1 MKNSKIKL
9 HIREIVLYITI
20 MTVVLAIQ
28 LITTQNNVFAETK
41 LKNPKI
47 VKDDSMES
55 GQKVTWDC
63 IYFGSYPQ
71 TEIVDKAQ
79 TSGVYGK
86 SWEEKGDYEVD
97 TSTYA
102 KLKKAS
108 GWDNNGDIVIDGIK
122 YRRINSDNAIFTS
135 ERDQF
140 YEWNKNKDKSY
151 HYFRY
156 DKIKWRVLNNSKNEL
171 FLLADKALDDRKYN
185 TKAENVTWERS
196 TIRSWLNGYSASQ
209 NSVGD
214 DYSKENFIQNAFSKA
229 ERDTISNTNV
239 INNNNIYY
247 ETEGGNDTKDKIFLL
262 SEAETYTNEAKKYGF
277 ISDREVNDNGKLC
290 KSSTYAKAMGTF
302 NSTAQKYIGKCW
314 WWLRS
319 PGRYENEAAGIFE
332 YGYGYNGGY
341 IVDDYDN
348 GVRPAIKL
356 NSSSSNLWSYAGT
369 VSSDETVNENSTSK
383 KGFCQN
389 NKYVKQLDPE
399 NLLQNINIDGG
410 KISSPQMKILGK
422 TVSLLDMD
430 SNVKFPLGDSVQAVY
445 DPKENKVEVLIGFKE
460 MSENAAISADGN
472 TTAYWSESY
481 KQVKNLYRRV
491 KGNKVSTKRLWN
503 DYSKL
508 RGKLKKQNNASLG
521 INVNASIAG
530 YMEFSCGSGEVKFS
544 EGGLVTE
551 LGTGADYDFH
561 WAPPFSAVYTR
572 VALGVDAKDKVTL
585 KYTKGKKASL
595 SGSVGIDGSLT
606 GAIGVGTRKGGTY
619 AEGAMT
625 GTLKNTLKFPAQ
637 TLENSLSIVGN
648 LKAKINVAVLN
659 YDLTEDNLEHNFGD
673 YQFYPRTSSS
683 KSRIKNYNLDIKAS
697 DLKLIERT
705 AGNNIATYS
714 GNESFE
720 KDNTFSNAFPQL
732 ISLSDGKKLLIW
744 NDDDP
749 QKTNENNVAVF
760 YSVYDGN
767 KWSEEKILED
777 DGCLCSTVSCIENN
791 GKVEILFS
799 RSNEKIQEGSSLDDT
814 LTKMDLYTAEFDG
827 TEFATPKKL
836 SIEQNSL
843 YEMMYGMGLDNGN
856 IYYAWVEN
864 TENSYFLSEGTNNIY
879 MMEGGEKTLIQ
890 ETENIVSDVVTDPG
904 SKFIVWKEVSKDD
917 DQTKIYKYDG
927 ETKEELP
934 ITENC
939 SNLKIQNHQLFYM
952 TESGIG
958 YTDLET
964 GNENETIP
972 INLDDYEIKKSGEDY
987 YIVYRQTTEDG
998 GQSLWMI
1005 HGKDDEWSEP
1015 VQITDDK
1022 FYVKSM
1028 SININEEGSVVA
1040 ARNLAEITKD
1050 GIQFD
1055 KGKLVVDTLDDY
1067 ADLVCGNS
1075 LIYDEDDVKPSGK
1088 ITFTYTL
1095 YNNSQKDINSYQV
1108 KLKDGNGNTL
1118 LSDTVD
1124 SEIKAG
1130 EEKEET
1136 IEYQLPSKLKKTD
1149 VTLTVESPYTEKD
1162 TSNNSCST
1170 TYGYADAEITGMK
1183 LQNGKVKVTFRNN
1196 GYEDINNPKIALY
1209 MDSKESGT
1217 LCTYTGKKL
1226 ASGKS
1231 QTIECT
1237 IPESKLDKKREN
1249 GSLIAEITIQ
1259 NEEDNVENN
1268 TKYMNYSWK
1277 NKVLVS
1283 KISISGI
1290 SKNIAEGKKITLKTT
1305 ITPKNATNKNVT
1317 WKSSNTKVATVNSK
1331 GVVTVKKKTGGKSV
1345 TITATAKDGS
1355 KKKATYKIKVMK
1367 GVVKSISLTG
1377 KKTLNAGK
1385 TLKIKAKVK
1394 ASKGANTKLLWTSS
1408 NTKYATVTSAGKVK
1422 ALKAGK
1428 KKSVTITAMATDGS
1442 NKKKTFKIKIK

>member
-1 MKNSKIKL
+1 MRKKLLSILLMSCMVLMMLPNTVLADVGIQIGRKTRAVASVEINEKNFPDKNFREFVKQYDLNDDNSLSAEEISDVKAIDCENDGDDGDVKIKNL
-9 HIREIVLYITI
+9 TGIEYFTALETLDCSYNNLKVLDVSKNTA
-20 MTVVLAIQ
+20 L
-28 LITTQNNVFAETK
+28 ETLYCEDNTYKISIDKNRNFNLSK
-41 LKNPKI
+41 LPGGFD
-47 VKDDSMES
+47 V
-55 GQKVTWDC
+55 
-63 IYFGSYPQ
+63 
-71 TEIVDKAQ
+71 
-79 TSGVYGK
+79 
-86 SWEEKGDYEVD
+86 
-97 TSTYA
+97 
-102 KLKKAS
+102 KKAS
-108 GWDNNGDIVIDGIK
+108 NWNGGVV
-122 YRRINSDNAIFTS
+122 
-135 ERDQF
+135 
-140 YEWNKNKDKSY
+140 NKNTLKVDSGKKKVTY
-151 HYFRY
+151 NY
-156 DKIKWRVLNNSKNEL
+156 DC
-171 FLLADKALDDRKYN
+171 
-185 TKAENVTWERS
+185 
-196 TIRSWLNGYSASQ
+196 G
-209 NSVGD
+209 
-214 DYSKENFIQNAFSKA
+214 
-229 ERDTISNTNV
+229 
-239 INNNNIYY
+239 
-247 ETEGGNDTKDKIFLL
+247 
-262 SEAETYTNEAKKYGF
+262 
-277 ISDREVNDNGKLC
+277 NGK
-290 KSSTYAKAMGTF
+290 S
-302 NSTAQKYIGKCW
+302 AQFA
-314 WWLRS
+314 L
-319 PGRYENEAAGIFE
+319 
-332 YGYGYNGGY
+332 
-341 IVDDYDN
+341 V
-348 GVRPAIKL
+348 
-356 NSSSSNLWSYAGT
+356 
-369 VSSDETVNENSTSK
+369 VNENSTSK

-430 SNVKFPLGDSVQAVY
+430 SNVKFPLGDTVQAVY

-481 KQVKNLYRRV
+481 KQVKNLYRKV

-551 LGTGADYDFH
+551 LGTGADYNFH

-648 LKAKINVAVLN
+648 LNAKINVAVLN
-659 YDLTEDNLEHNFGD
+659 YDLTENNLEHNFGD
-673 YQFYPRTSSS
+673 YQFYPKTSSS

-697 DLKLIERT
+697 DLKLVERT

-720 KDNTFSNAFPQL
+720 KDNTFSNASPQL

-799 RSNEKIQEGSSLDDT
+799 RSNEKIQEGSLLDDT

-827 TEFATPKKL
+827 TEFTTPKKL
-836 SIEQNSL
+836 STEQNSL

-856 IYYAWVEN
+856 VYYAWVEN

-879 MMEGGEKTLIQ
+879 MMESGEKTLVQ
-890 ETENIVSDVVTDPG
+890 ETENIVSDVVTDPEN
-904 SKFIVWKEVSKDD
+904 KLIVWKEVSKDD

-939 SNLKIQNHQLFYM
+939 SNLKIQDHQLFYM

-1015 VQITDDK
+1015 VQITNDK

-1055 KGKLVVDTLDDY
+1055 KGNLVVDTLDDY

-1075 LIYDEDDVKPSGK
+1075 LIYDENSIKPSEK
-1088 ITFTYTL
+1088 MTFTYTV
-1095 YNNSQKDINSYQV
+1095 YNNSQRDINSYQV
-1108 KLKDGNGNTL
+1108 ELKDGNGNTL
-1118 LSDTVD
+1118 LEDTID
-1124 SEIKAG
+1124 HEIKAG
-1130 EEKEET
+1130 EKKEE
-1136 IEYQLPSKLKKTD
+1136 ILEYTLPNELKKTD
-1149 VTLTVESPYTEKD
+1149 VALTIKAPYKEKNIN
-1162 TSNNSCST
+1162 NNSCST
-1170 TYGYADAEITGMK
+1170 TYGYADAEITDMES
-1183 LQNGKVKVTFRNN
+1183 QNGKVRITFCNN
-1196 GYEDINNPKIALY
+1196 GYEDIDDFKIRLY
-1209 MDSKESGT
+1209 MDSKET
-1217 LCTYTGKKL
+1217 EALCTYTGEKL
-1226 ASGKS
+1226 KVGEVKTMECVIPKDKLTKSGGK
-1231 QTIECT
+1231 
-1237 IPESKLDKKREN
+1237 
-1249 GSLIAEITIQ
+1249 GSLIAEISIS
-1259 NEEDNVENN
+1259 NEEDIVENN
-1268 TKYMNYSWK
+1268 TKYIDYFWEKEGVVKDNTEHQKDVEKDNTKYTEHFGEK
-1277 NKVLVS
+1277 KTLIS
-1283 KISISGI
+1283 KISITGI
-1290 SKNIAEGKKITLKTT
+1290 SKNIARGKKILLKANIYPTE
-1305 ITPKNATNKNVT
+1305 ASNKNVT
-1317 WKSSNTKVATVNSK
+1317 WKSSNRKFATVNK
-1331 GVVTVKKKTGGKSV
+1331 NGVVTIKKKAAGKTV
-1345 TITATAKDGS
+1345 TITAIANDGS
-1355 KKKATYKIKVMK
+1355 GKTATYKIVAMK
-1367 GVVKSISLTG
+1367 GIVKKITIPG
-1377 KKTLNAGK
+1377 KKSVKAGK
-1385 TLKIKAKVK
+1385 TLKLKAKVK
-1394 ASKGANTKLLWTSS
+1394 ATKGANKKLIWKSS
-1408 NTKYATVTSAGKVK
+1408 NTKYATVSKDGKVK
-1422 ALKAGK
+1422 TMKTGK
-1428 KKSVTITAMATDGS
+1428 GRKVKITAMATDGS
-1442 NKKKTFKIKIK
+1442 GKKKTVTIKIK

>member
-1 MKNSKIKL
+1 MDSVKKVNFQDSSGAAIKEDGSLWIWGDIKRIGNGSIEKKEMSVPQKIMENVKDVK
-9 HIREIVLYITI
+9 ISRDTC
-20 MTVVLAIQ
+20 LAIKEDGS
-28 LITTQNNVFAETK
+28 LWNYANDVWGE
-41 LKNPKI
+41 NPQYNDTPKKI
-47 VKDDSMES
+47 M
-55 GQKVTWDC
+55 
-63 IYFGSYPQ
+63 
-71 TEIVDKAQ
+71 
-79 TSGVYGK
+79 
-86 SWEEKGDYEVD
+86 
-97 TSTYA
+97 
-102 KLKKAS
+102 
-108 GWDNNGDIVIDGIK
+108 
-122 YRRINSDNAIFTS
+122 
-135 ERDQF
+135 
-140 YEWNKNKDKSY
+140 
-151 HYFRY
+151 
-156 DKIKWRVLNNSKNEL
+156 
-171 FLLADKALDDRKYN
+171 
-185 TKAENVTWERS
+185 ENVKSIYLPSYGAYNIPWSVVVIKQDNSLWMS
-196 TIRSWLNGYSASQ
+196 TLEHNDFYSTTPKKIMENVKHMSCNVYQHYYRIA
-209 NSVGD
+209 VI
-214 DYSKENFIQNAFSKA
+214 KEDGSLWMW
-229 ERDTISNTNV
+229 
-239 INNNNIYY
+239 
-247 ETEGGNDTKDKIFLL
+247 GH
-262 SEAETYTNEAKKYGF
+262 
-277 ISDREVNDNGKLC
+277 NDNGELGIGWDYDEIHKPQKVLTNV
-290 KSSTYAKAMGTF
+290 KSVT
-302 NSTAQKYIGKCW
+302 IGAVCIAIKKDESLW
-314 WWLRS
+314 MWGHTEPGLRWIDD
-319 PGRYENEAAGIFE
+319 ET
-332 YGYGYNGGY
+332 
-341 IVDDYDN
+341 DDYYDENVNKSIPLQIIFDN
-348 GVRPAIKL
+348 GYFRIKEYD
-356 NSSSSNLWSYAGT
+356 NM
-369 VSSDETVNENSTSK
+369 SK

-389 NKYVKQLDPE
+389 NKYVKQLNPE
-399 NLLQNINIDGG
+399 KLLQNINIDGG

-422 TVSLLDMD
+422 NVSLLDMD

-460 MSENAAISADGN
+460 MSESAAISADGN

-481 KQVKNLYRRV
+481 KQVKNLYRKV

-551 LGTGADYDFH
+551 LGTGADYNFH

-659 YDLTEDNLEHNFGD
+659 YDLTENNLEHNFGD

-697 DLKLIERT
+697 DLKLVERT

-720 KDNTFSNAFPQL
+720 KDNTFSNASPQL

-799 RSNEKIQEGSSLDDT
+799 RSNEKIQEGSLLDDT

-827 TEFATPKKL
+827 TEFTTPKKL
-836 SIEQNSL
+836 STEQNSL

-856 IYYAWVEN
+856 VYYAWVEN

-879 MMEGGEKTLIQ
+879 MMEGGEKTLVQ
-890 ETENIVSDVVTDPG
+890 ETENIVSDVVTDPEN
-904 SKFIVWKEVSKDD
+904 KLIVWKEVSKDD

-939 SNLKIQNHQLFYM
+939 SNLKIQDHQLFYM

-1015 VQITDDK
+1015 VQITNDK

-1055 KGKLVVDTLDDY
+1055 KGNLVVDTLDDY

-1075 LIYDEDDVKPSGK
+1075 LIYDENSIKPSEK
-1088 ITFTYTL
+1088 MTFTYTV
-1095 YNNSQKDINSYQV
+1095 YNNSQRDINSYQV
-1108 KLKDGNGNTL
+1108 ELKDGNGNTL
-1118 LSDTVD
+1118 LEDTID
-1124 SEIKAG
+1124 HEIKAG
-1130 EEKEET
+1130 EKKEE
-1136 IEYQLPSKLKKTD
+1136 ILEYTLPNELKKTD
-1149 VTLTVESPYTEKD
+1149 VALTIKAPYKEKNIN
-1162 TSNNSCST
+1162 NNSCST
-1170 TYGYADAEITGMK
+1170 TYGYADAEITDMES
-1183 LQNGKVKVTFRNN
+1183 QNGKVRITFCNN
-1196 GYEDINNPKIALY
+1196 GYEDIDDFKIRLY
-1209 MDSKESGT
+1209 MDSKET
-1217 LCTYTGKKL
+1217 EALCTYTGEKL
-1226 ASGKS
+1226 KVGEAKTMECVIPKDKLTKSGGK
-1231 QTIECT
+1231 C
-1237 IPESKLDKKREN
+1237 
-1249 GSLIAEITIQ
+1249 SLIAEISIS
-1259 NEEDNVENN
+1259 NEEDIVENN
-1268 TKYMNYSWK
+1268 TKYIDYFWEKEGVVKDNTEHQKDVENDNTKYTEHFGEK
-1277 NKVLVS
+1277 KTLIS
-1283 KISISGI
+1283 KISITGI
-1290 SKNIAEGKKITLKTT
+1290 SKNIARGKKILLKANIYPTE
-1305 ITPKNATNKNVT
+1305 ASNKNVT
-1317 WKSSNTKVATVNSK
+1317 WKSSNRKFATVNK
-1331 GVVTVKKKTGGKSV
+1331 NGVVTIKKKAAGKTV
-1345 TITATAKDGS
+1345 TITAIANDGS
-1355 KKKATYKIKVMK
+1355 GKTATYKIAAMK
-1367 GVVKSISLTG
+1367 GIVKKITIPG
-1377 KKTLNAGK
+1377 KKSVKAGK
-1385 TLKIKAKVK
+1385 TLKLKAKVK
-1394 ASKGANTKLLWTSS
+1394 ATKGANKKLIWKSS
-1408 NTKYATVTSAGKVK
+1408 NTKYATVSKDGKVK
-1422 ALKAGK
+1422 TMKTGK
-1428 KKSVTITAMATDGS
+1428 GRKVKITAMATDGS
-1442 NKKKTFKIKIK
+1442 GKKKTVTIKIK